1 MEKLINQYD
10 LTEEKKEEARD
21 YIKRYAKKHD
31 ISADEAAT
39 HYVIRE
45 YLTCLKIRK

>member
-21 YIKRYAKKHD
+21 YIKKYAKKQD

-39 HYVIRE
+39 HYVVRE
-45 YLTCLKIRK
+45 YLACLKIRK